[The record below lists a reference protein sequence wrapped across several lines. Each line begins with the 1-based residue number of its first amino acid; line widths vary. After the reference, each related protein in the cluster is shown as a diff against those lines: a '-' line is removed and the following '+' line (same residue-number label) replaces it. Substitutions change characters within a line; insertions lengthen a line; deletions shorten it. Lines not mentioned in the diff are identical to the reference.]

1 MPTDMPVSV
10 GRHNLA
16 RIRKQ
21 LKLTQADVAKLV
33 GCSPATIKAVEIDKL
48 TLSDGLASRISQFL
62 RIDKEWLLKNDLGAP
77 LPAGYSLPT
86 PQEATGRAPD
96 AQTVVILEL
105 FSRLFAVI
113 AKMEKTQGRA
123 MMELAI
129 AIMMDDLKKQTKPL
143 PNCQPGSLA
152 GSHSIEFLL
161 QHPDLFDRDLKQWVD
176 LKGLLK
182 SNLQLSSQP
191 DDEIE
196 EAPSPMRRKLP
207 SRTPASPSPGGR
219 RKTRASS

>member
-1 MPTDMPVSV
+1 VL
-10 GRHNLA
+10 RCH
-16 RIRKQ
+16 RF
-21 LKLTQADVAKLV
+21 
-33 GCSPATIKAVEIDKL
+33 GCRRLFFRFHGSND
-48 TLSDGLASRISQFL
+48 LASRISQVL
-62 RIDKEWLLKNDLGAP
+62 RIDKKWLLKNDLGAP

-86 PQEATGRAPD
+86 PQEATGRAAD

-182 SNLQLSSQP
+182 SNLQLLLN
-191 DDEIE
+191 
-196 EAPSPMRRKLP
+196 RTTRLRKLRHRCAGNCRAEP
-207 SRTPASPSPGGR
+207 RRHLHPAVGVKLVRRPDVRVPKPGTR
-219 RKTRASS
+219 RVQSIGKVITAAGY